1 MNDNNII
8 NPMNSGD
15 YIDLLELAKEL
26 RKKIVLII
34 VCAILGG
41 AVMGVYSFF
50 IATPIYQS
58 TSKLYILSKTTSI
71 TSLADIQVG
80 SSLASDY
87 VELIKSRPVVLTVIK
102 DMDLDMSY
110 DAMVNNL
117 IVENV
122 SDTRLVKIT
131 VSDTDPERAKL
142 IANKFAKVAK
152 VQISNIM
159 RTDEPT
165 IAEAAVVKRTP
176 VSPDKRKNILIGIL
190 IGIVLSCGYVTI
202 RFLMDDTIKDPDD
215 IAKYLELDNLAIV
228 PFEEARS
235 RTALRN
241 TRNTETGSIRFRGG
255 PRHG

>member
-176 VSPDKRKNILIGIL
+176 VSPNKRKNILIGIL

-215 IAKYLELDNLAIV
+215 ITKYLELDNLAIV
-228 PFEEARS
+228 PFEDGKKPGSTKKHKKHRNRKHKIQRRS
-235 RTALRN
+235 
-241 TRNTETGSIRFRGG
+241 
-255 PRHG
+255 

>member
-1 MNDNNII
+1 MNDNNTI

-102 DMDLDMSY
+102 DMNLDMSY

-142 IANKFAKVAK
+142 IANNFAKVAK
-152 VQISNIM
+152 VQISKIM

-165 IAEAAVVKRTP
+165 LAEAAVVKRTP
-176 VSPDKRKNILIGIL
+176 VSPNKRKNILMGIL

-215 IAKYLELDNLAIV
+215 ITKYLELDNLAII
-228 PFEEARS
+228 PFEDGKKPGSTKKHKKHRNRKHKIQRRS
-235 RTALRN
+235 
-241 TRNTETGSIRFRGG
+241 
-255 PRHG
+255 

>member
-1 MNDNNII
+1 MNDNNTI

-50 IATPIYQS
+50 VATPIYQS

-80 SSLASDY
+80 TSLASDY

-110 DAMVNNL
+110 DAMVDNL

-142 IANKFAKVAK
+142 IANNFAKVAK

-176 VSPDKRKNILIGIL
+176 VSPNKRKNILIGIL

-215 IAKYLELDNLAIV
+215 VTKYLELDNLAIV
-228 PFEEARS
+228 PFEDGKKPGSTKKHKKHRNRKHKIQRRS
-235 RTALRN
+235 
-241 TRNTETGSIRFRGG
+241 
-255 PRHG
+255 

>member
-1 MNDNNII
+1 MNDNNTI

-50 IATPIYQS
+50 VATPIYQS

-80 SSLASDY
+80 TSLASDY

-176 VSPDKRKNILIGIL
+176 VSPDKRKNILMGIL

-215 IAKYLELDNLAIV
+215 ITKYLELDNLAIV
-228 PFEEARS
+228 PIEGGKKPGSTKKHKKHRNRKHKIQRRS
-235 RTALRN
+235 
-241 TRNTETGSIRFRGG
+241 
-255 PRHG
+255 

>member
-142 IANKFAKVAK
+142 IANNFAKVAK

-176 VSPDKRKNILIGIL
+176 VSPNKRKNILMGIL

-202 RFLMDDTIKDPDD
+202 RFLMDDTIKNDQD
-215 IAKYLELDNLAIV
+215 IRKYLHLNTLAV
-228 PFEEARS
+228 LPKEQRARK
-235 RTALRN
+235 N
-241 TRNTETGSIRFRGG
+241 PEQTE
-255 PRHG
+255 PKP

>member
-142 IANKFAKVAK
+142 IANNFAKVAK

-176 VSPDKRKNILIGIL
+176 VSPNKRKNILMGIL

-228 PFEEARS
+228 PFEDGKKPDSTKKHKKHRNRKHKIQRRS
-235 RTALRN
+235 
-241 TRNTETGSIRFRGG
+241 
-255 PRHG
+255 

>member
-176 VSPDKRKNILIGIL
+176 VSPNKRKNILMGIL

-215 IAKYLELDNLAIV
+215 ITKYLELDNLAIV
-228 PFEEARS
+228 PFEDGKKPGSTKKHKKHRNRKHKIQRRS
-235 RTALRN
+235 
-241 TRNTETGSIRFRGG
+241 
-255 PRHG
+255 

>member
-1 MNDNNII
+1 MNDNNTI

-50 IATPIYQS
+50 VATPIYQS

-80 SSLASDY
+80 TSLASDY

-110 DAMVNNL
+110 DAMVDSL

-176 VSPDKRKNILIGIL
+176 VSPDKRKNILMGIL

-215 IAKYLELDNLAIV
+215 ITKYLELDNLAIV
-228 PFEEARS
+228 PFEDGKTPGSTKKHKKHRNRKHKIQRRS
-235 RTALRN
+235 
-241 TRNTETGSIRFRGG
+241 
-255 PRHG
+255 

>member
-102 DMDLDMSY
+102 DMDLDTSY

-142 IANKFAKVAK
+142 IANNFAKVAK

-176 VSPDKRKNILIGIL
+176 VSPNKRKNILMGIL

-215 IAKYLELDNLAIV
+215 ITKYLELDNLAIV
-228 PFEEARS
+228 PFEDGKKPGSTKKHKKHRNRKHKIQRRS
-235 RTALRN
+235 
-241 TRNTETGSIRFRGG
+241 
-255 PRHG
+255 

>member
-142 IANKFAKVAK
+142 IANNFAKVAK

-215 IAKYLELDNLAIV
+215 VTKYLELDNLAIV
-228 PFEEARS
+228 PFEDGKKPGSTKKHKKHRNRKHKIQRRS
-235 RTALRN
+235 
-241 TRNTETGSIRFRGG
+241 
-255 PRHG
+255 

>member
-142 IANKFAKVAK
+142 IANNFAKVAK

-202 RFLMDDTIKDPDD
+202 RFLMDDTIKDSDD
-215 IAKYLELDNLAIV
+215 ITKYLELDNLAIV
-228 PFEEARS
+228 PFEDGKKPGSTKKHKKHRNRKHKIQRRS
-235 RTALRN
+235 
-241 TRNTETGSIRFRGG
+241 
-255 PRHG
+255 

>member
-176 VSPDKRKNILIGIL
+176 VSPNKRKNILMGIL
-190 IGIVLSCGYVTI
+190 IGIALSCGYVTI

-215 IAKYLELDNLAIV
+215 VTKYLELDNLAIV
-228 PFEEARS
+228 PFEDGKKPGSTKKHKKHRNRKHKIQRRS
-235 RTALRN
+235 
-241 TRNTETGSIRFRGG
+241 
-255 PRHG
+255 

>member
-1 MNDNNII
+1 MNDNNTI

-15 YIDLLELAKEL
+15 YIDLLELAREL
-26 RKKIVLII
+26 RKKLVLIL
-34 VCAILGG
+34 VCAIIGG

-80 SSLASDY
+80 TSLASDY
-87 VELIKSRPVVLTVIK
+87 VELIKSRPVVLTVIR
-102 DMDLDMSY
+102 DMELDMSY
-110 DAMVNNL
+110 DAMVDNL

-131 VSDTDPERAKL
+131 VRDTDPERAKL

-165 IAEAAVVKRTP
+165 IAESAVVKRTP
-176 VSPDKRKNILIGIL
+176 VSPDKRKNILMGIL
-190 IGIVLSCGYVTI
+190 IGIVLSCGYVTL
-202 RFLMDDTIKDPDD
+202 RFLMDDTIKDADD
-215 IAKYLELDNLAIV
+215 IFKYLELDNLAVV
-228 PFEEARS
+228 PLEGGRKQDSTKKHKKHRS
-235 RTALRN
+235 CKRKIQR
-241 TRNTETGSIRFRGG
+241 RF
-255 PRHG
+255 

>member
-1 MNDNNII
+1 MNDNNTI

-50 IATPIYQS
+50 VATPIYQS

-80 SSLASDY
+80 TSLASDY

-110 DAMVNNL
+110 DAMVDSL

-165 IAEAAVVKRTP
+165 IAEGAVVKRTP
-176 VSPDKRKNILIGIL
+176 VSPDKRKNILMGIL

-215 IAKYLELDNLAIV
+215 ITKYLELDNLAIV
-228 PFEEARS
+228 PFEDGKTPGSTKKHKKHRNRKHKIQRRS
-235 RTALRN
+235 
-241 TRNTETGSIRFRGG
+241 
-255 PRHG
+255 

>member
-117 IVENV
+117 IVENI

-176 VSPDKRKNILIGIL
+176 VSPNKRKNILIGIL

-215 IAKYLELDNLAIV
+215 VTKYLELDNLAIV
-228 PFEEARS
+228 PFEDGKKPGNTKKHKKHRNRKHKIQRRS
-235 RTALRN
+235 
-241 TRNTETGSIRFRGG
+241 
-255 PRHG
+255 

>member
-176 VSPDKRKNILIGIL
+176 VSPNKRKNILIGIL

-215 IAKYLELDNLAIV
+215 VTKYLELDNLAIV
-228 PFEEARS
+228 PFEDGKKPGSTKKHKKHRNRKHKIQRRS
-235 RTALRN
+235 
-241 TRNTETGSIRFRGG
+241 
-255 PRHG
+255 

>member
-1 MNDNNII
+1 MNDNNTI

-34 VCAILGG
+34 VCASLGG

-80 SSLASDY
+80 TSLASDY

-215 IAKYLELDNLAIV
+215 VTKYLELDNLAIV
-228 PFEEARS
+228 PFEDGKKPGSTKKHKKHRNRKHKIQRRS
-235 RTALRN
+235 
-241 TRNTETGSIRFRGG
+241 
-255 PRHG
+255 

>member
-102 DMDLDMSY
+102 DMDLDTSY

-176 VSPDKRKNILIGIL
+176 VSPNKRKNILMGIL

-215 IAKYLELDNLAIV
+215 VTKYLELDNLAIV
-228 PFEEARS
+228 PFEDGKKPGSTKKHKKHRNRKHKIQRRS
-235 RTALRN
+235 
-241 TRNTETGSIRFRGG
+241 
-255 PRHG
+255 

>member
-142 IANKFAKVAK
+142 IANNFAKVAK

-176 VSPDKRKNILIGIL
+176 VSPNKRKNILMGIL

-215 IAKYLELDNLAIV
+215 ITKYLELDNLAIV
-228 PFEEARS
+228 PFEDGKKPGSTKKHKKHRNRKHKIQRRS
-235 RTALRN
+235 
-241 TRNTETGSIRFRGG
+241 
-255 PRHG
+255 

>member
-1 MNDNNII
+1 MNDNNTI

-50 IATPIYQS
+50 VATPIYQS

-80 SSLASDY
+80 TSLASDY

-110 DAMVNNL
+110 DAMVDNL

-142 IANKFAKVAK
+142 IANEFAKVAK

-176 VSPDKRKNILIGIL
+176 VSPDKRKNILMGIL
-190 IGIVLSCGYVTI
+190 IGIVLACGYVTI

-215 IAKYLELDNLAIV
+215 ITKYLELDNLAII
-228 PFEEARS
+228 PFEDGKKPGSAKKHKKHRNRKHKIQRRS
-235 RTALRN
+235 
-241 TRNTETGSIRFRGG
+241 
-255 PRHG
+255 

>member
-176 VSPDKRKNILIGIL
+176 VSPDKRKNILMGIL

-215 IAKYLELDNLAIV
+215 ITKYLELDNLAII
-228 PFEEARS
+228 PFEDGKKPGSTKKHKKHRNRKHKIQRRS
-235 RTALRN
+235 
-241 TRNTETGSIRFRGG
+241 
-255 PRHG
+255 

>member
-1 MNDNNII
+1 MNDNNTI

-15 YIDLLELAKEL
+15 YIDLLELAREL
-26 RKKIVLII
+26 RKKLVLIL
-34 VCAILGG
+34 VCAIIGG
-41 AVMGVYSFF
+41 TVMGVYSFF

-80 SSLASDY
+80 TSLASDY
-87 VELIKSRPVVLTVIK
+87 VELIKSRPVVLTVIR
-102 DMDLDMSY
+102 DMELDMSY

-122 SDTRLVKIT
+122 ADTRLVKIT
-131 VSDTDPERAKL
+131 VRDTDPERAKL
-142 IANKFAKVAK
+142 IANKFARVAK

-165 IAEAAVVKRTP
+165 IAESAVVKRKP
-176 VSPDKRKNILIGIL
+176 VSPDKRKNILMGIL

-215 IAKYLELDNLAIV
+215 ITKYLELDNLAIV
-228 PFEEARS
+228 PFEDGKTPGSTKKHKKHRNRKHKIQRRS
-235 RTALRN
+235 
-241 TRNTETGSIRFRGG
+241 
-255 PRHG
+255 

>member
-1 MNDNNII
+1 MNDNNTI

-102 DMDLDMSY
+102 DMNLDMSY

-176 VSPDKRKNILIGIL
+176 VSPNKRKNILMGIL

-215 IAKYLELDNLAIV
+215 VTKYLELDNLAIV
-228 PFEEARS
+228 PFEDGKKPGSTKKHKKHRNRKHKIQRRS
-235 RTALRN
+235 
-241 TRNTETGSIRFRGG
+241 
-255 PRHG
+255 

>member
-1 MNDNNII
+1 MNDNNTI

-80 SSLASDY
+80 TSLASDY

-215 IAKYLELDNLAIV
+215 VTKYMELDNLAIV
-228 PFEEARS
+228 PFEDGKKPGSTKKHKKHRNRKHKIQRRS
-235 RTALRN
+235 
-241 TRNTETGSIRFRGG
+241 
-255 PRHG
+255 

>member
-8 NPMNSGD
+8 NPMDSGD

-102 DMDLDMSY
+102 DMDLNISY

-176 VSPDKRKNILIGIL
+176 VSPNKRKNILIGIL

-215 IAKYLELDNLAIV
+215 ITKYLELDNLAIV
-228 PFEEARS
+228 PFEDGKTPGSTKKHKKHRNRKHKIQRRS
-235 RTALRN
+235 
-241 TRNTETGSIRFRGG
+241 
-255 PRHG
+255 

>member
-1 MNDNNII
+1 MNDNNTI

-80 SSLASDY
+80 TSLASDY

-176 VSPDKRKNILIGIL
+176 VSPDKRKNILMGIL
-190 IGIVLSCGYVTI
+190 IGIILSCGYVTI

-215 IAKYLELDNLAIV
+215 ITKYLELDNLAII
-228 PFEEARS
+228 PFEDGKKPGSTKKHKKHRNRKHKIQRRS
-235 RTALRN
+235 
-241 TRNTETGSIRFRGG
+241 
-255 PRHG
+255 

>member
-1 MNDNNII
+1 MNDNNTI

-80 SSLASDY
+80 TSLASDY

-176 VSPDKRKNILIGIL
+176 VSPNKRKNILIGIL

-215 IAKYLELDNLAIV
+215 ITKYLELDNLAIV
-228 PFEEARS
+228 PFEDGKKPGS
-235 RTALRN
+235 TKKHKKHRN
-241 TRNTETGSIRFRGG
+241 RKHKIQRRA
-255 PRHG
+255 

>member
-80 SSLASDY
+80 TSLASDY

-215 IAKYLELDNLAIV
+215 ITKYLELDNLAIV
-228 PFEEARS
+228 PFEDGKKPGSTKKHKKHRNRKHKIQRRS
-235 RTALRN
+235 
-241 TRNTETGSIRFRGG
+241 
-255 PRHG
+255 

>member
-122 SDTRLVKIT
+122 SDTRLVNIT

-142 IANKFAKVAK
+142 IANNFAKVAK

-176 VSPDKRKNILIGIL
+176 VSPNKRKNILMGIL

-215 IAKYLELDNLAIV
+215 ITKYLELDNLAIV
-228 PFEEARS
+228 PFEDGKKPGSTKKHKKHRNRKHKIQRRS
-235 RTALRN
+235 
-241 TRNTETGSIRFRGG
+241 
-255 PRHG
+255 

>member
-1 MNDNNII
+1 MNDNNTI

-215 IAKYLELDNLAIV
+215 VTKYLELDNLAIV
-228 PFEEARS
+228 PFEDGKKPGSTKKHKKHRNRKHKIQRRS
-235 RTALRN
+235 
-241 TRNTETGSIRFRGG
+241 
-255 PRHG
+255 

>member
-80 SSLASDY
+80 TSLASDY

-176 VSPDKRKNILIGIL
+176 VSPDKRKNILMGIL
-190 IGIVLSCGYVTI
+190 IGIVLSCGYVTV

-215 IAKYLELDNLAIV
+215 ITKYLELDNLAII
-228 PFEEARS
+228 PFEDGKKPGSTKKHKKHRNRKHKIQRRS
-235 RTALRN
+235 
-241 TRNTETGSIRFRGG
+241 
-255 PRHG
+255 

>member
-1 MNDNNII
+1 MNDNNTI

-50 IATPIYQS
+50 VATPIYQS

-80 SSLASDY
+80 TSLASDY

-176 VSPDKRKNILIGIL
+176 VSPDKRKNILMGIL
-190 IGIVLSCGYVTI
+190 IGIILSCGYVTI

-215 IAKYLELDNLAIV
+215 ITKYLELDNLAII
-228 PFEEARS
+228 PFEDGKKPGSTKKHKKHRNRKHKIQRRS
-235 RTALRN
+235 
-241 TRNTETGSIRFRGG
+241 
-255 PRHG
+255 

>member
-1 MNDNNII
+1 MNDNNTI

-50 IATPIYQS
+50 VATPIYQS

-80 SSLASDY
+80 TSLASDY

-176 VSPDKRKNILIGIL
+176 VSPDKRKNILMGIL

-215 IAKYLELDNLAIV
+215 ITKYLELDNLAII
-228 PFEEARS
+228 PFEDGKKPGSTKKHKKHRNRKHKIQRRS
-235 RTALRN
+235 
-241 TRNTETGSIRFRGG
+241 
-255 PRHG
+255 

>member
-1 MNDNNII
+1 MNDNNTI

-80 SSLASDY
+80 TSLASDY

-215 IAKYLELDNLAIV
+215 VTKYLELDNLAIV
-228 PFEEARS
+228 PFEDGKKPGSTKKHKKHRNRKHKIQRRS
-235 RTALRN
+235 
-241 TRNTETGSIRFRGG
+241 
-255 PRHG
+255 

>member
-176 VSPDKRKNILIGIL
+176 VSPNKRKNILMGIL

-215 IAKYLELDNLAIV
+215 VTKYLELDNLAIV
-228 PFEEARS
+228 PFEDGKKPGSTKKHKKHRNRKHKIQRRS
-235 RTALRN
+235 
-241 TRNTETGSIRFRGG
+241 
-255 PRHG
+255 